1 MPKLQIKR
9 LVGLPFALLVASF
22 ASSVSAQSNSLGT
35 PLADG
40 ADPYG
45 PAVARMVRSIAEFT
59 RWPDERR
66 ALRLCV
72 AMPSDHADR
81 IEEFSLSRQRRVTVR
96 KGAFESF
103 APGSCDAIYFGRYSL
118 EQLRTMVASLH
129 GRPVLTIAENDP
141 ACRSKAMFCLL
152 FGAESLNF
160 RMNLDSVSRSGI
172 RIDPRVLRLA
182 SPEGDVKWPKM
193 PFGHRVSKP

>member
-1 MPKLQIKR
+1 MPKLQIMR
-9 LVGLPFALLVASF
+9 LIGLPIALLVASIAPNAF
-22 ASSVSAQSNSLGT
+22 AQSNAIGI
-35 PLADG
+35 PLAEG

-45 PAVARMVRSIAEFT
+45 PAVARMVRSIAEFA
-59 RWPDERR
+59 RWPDEDR

-72 AMPSDHADR
+72 ATPSDHADR
-81 IEEFSLSRQRRVTVR
+81 IVDFSLSRQRRVTVR
-96 KGAFESF
+96 RGTFDSF

-118 EQLRTMVASLH
+118 EQLRGMVASLN

-152 FGAESLNF
+152 FGADSLNF

-182 SPEGDVKWPKM
+182 SPEGGGK
-193 PFGHRVSKP
+193 